1 MLYVGFDFFACL
13 FVCVEGV
20 MGGTEESTGE
30 ENNGV
35 NGLSHAGQEEADG
48 PN

>member
-1 MLYVGFDFFACL
+1 MLACL
-13 FVCVEGV
+13 FRVEGV

>member
-1 MLYVGFDFFACL
+1 MLGSISLLACL
-13 FVCVEGV
+13 FRVEGA